1 MKTSKLDFPYNARR
15 VYTACKT
22 ILRECGCFRSI
33 KEDERCFRLTASKG
47 MPIFGE
53 DLTINIIATS
63 STSCEVTMKSTDKIL
78 FNPFKIGN
86 NIRIVKD
93 LDQFISNE
101 VYRLCSPNE
110 LRINTPEIRLSQP
123 EIKLRNQ

>member
-1 MKTSKLDFPYNARR
+1 
-15 VYTACKT
+15 
-22 ILRECGCFRSI
+22 
-33 KEDERCFRLTASKG
+33 